1 MDFYFTSTTSSFAS
15 AMAPIFFKQGRADN
29 NREAIR
35 SFNYAKTAEAEH
47 ARLYSEALNN
57 LASARE
63 KSRTYY
69 VCTVCGYTT
78 AKMDF

>member
-1 MDFYFTSTTSSFAS
+1 
-15 AMAPIFFKQGRADN
+15 MAPIFFKQGRADN

-63 KSRTYY
+63 KSRR
-69 VCTVCGYTT
+69 TT
-78 AKMDF
+78 SARCADTRPRRWISEPPGTISDERDN